1 MVRAVV
7 MGLGQNVGLLWEWWV
22 PTIEEHSGNKMAVPV
37 ATLTL
42 MTVVIHSSH
51 EIPRLHTR
59 RAFEIGV
66 TELEAISMVEFP
78 HVWPIALLTG
88 RGGSEAQEG

>member
-42 MTVVIHSSH
+42 MTVIIHS
-51 EIPRLHTR
+51 
-59 RAFEIGV
+59 
-66 TELEAISMVEFP
+66 
-78 HVWPIALLTG
+78 
-88 RGGSEAQEG
+88 